1 MTAGLSAVN
10 LANKWLDMLG
20 ATAFTAP
27 AAFWVMPHTGDPG
40 SAGANNTIA
49 SVTRQQ
55 VTWAAASAGSKAAS
69 NSPTWTS
76 WSFTSPSTLT
86 HLSFWDASTAGN
98 FLGSCALSAAQ
109 VVVTG
114 NNVVLSPFSIS
125 FAPIAA

>member
-10 LANKWLDMLG
+10 LANKWLNMLA

-40 SAGANNTIA
+40 ATGANNTIT

-55 VTWAAASAGSKAAS
+55 VTWAAAASGSIAAS
-69 NSPTWTS
+69 NSPTWSS
-76 WSFTSPSTLT
+76 WAFTSPSTLT
-86 HLSFWDASTAGN
+86 HISFWDASTSGN
-98 FLGSCALSAAQ
+98 FLGSCPLSAAQ